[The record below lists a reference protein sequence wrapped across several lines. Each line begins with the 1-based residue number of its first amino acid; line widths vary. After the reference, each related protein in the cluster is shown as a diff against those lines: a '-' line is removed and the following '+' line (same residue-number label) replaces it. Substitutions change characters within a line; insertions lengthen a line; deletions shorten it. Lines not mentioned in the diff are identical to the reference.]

1 MNRITFAL
9 AQFTRFTHVTNI
21 ARTAALVVLMAAT
34 HGAQAVEVQSF
45 SFGCSNAG
53 SMSSGNGGGSGK
65 ASFDLKTNVK
75 RSTEAATSCDAGAP
89 RDAAS
94 GQASGKAVA
103 GYDLKAGKGARSA
116 APTGGDTSAPA
127 EGHKYPGTVTIVK

>member
-1 MNRITFAL
+1 MNRITFSLTNA
-9 AQFTRFTHVTNI
+9 AQL
-21 ARTAALVVLMAAT
+21 ARTAALFAVMAAA
-34 HGAQAVEVQSF
+34 HGAQAVDVQSF

-53 SMSSGNGGGSGK
+53 SMSSGNGGGAGK
-65 ASFDLKTNVK
+65 ASYSELTLTVK
-75 RSTEAATSCDAGAP
+75 RSTDTTTRCDTGAP

-94 GQASGKAVA
+94 GQASGKSVA

-116 APTGGDTSAPA
+116 APTGGDNGPAA